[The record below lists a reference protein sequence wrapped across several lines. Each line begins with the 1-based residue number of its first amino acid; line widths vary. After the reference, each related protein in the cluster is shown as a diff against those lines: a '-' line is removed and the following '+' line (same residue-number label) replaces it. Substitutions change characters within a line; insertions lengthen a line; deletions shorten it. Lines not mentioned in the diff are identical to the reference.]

1 MDVTIRKA
9 TAQDY
14 AGLCEI
20 IEEVDALH
28 GDHLP
33 HIFQKP
39 KGPARELE
47 WVLGLLSD
55 PDHGLFVAEVE
66 GQLAGFVHL
75 VIRDSHPI
83 PLLVPRRLA
92 LVDNLAVKTEFRR
105 SGIGRALM
113 QRAEAWAAAKSA
125 TEIDLNVYEFN
136 ETAIAFYQNL
146 GYETYSRR
154 MSKPLL
160 FGSPGGAR

>member
-1 MDVTIRKA
+1 MDITIRRA

-28 GDHLP
+28 RDHLP

-39 KGPARELE
+39 RGPARELE
-47 WVLGLLSD
+47 YVLGLLTD
-55 PDHGLFVAEVE
+55 RDHGLFVAEVK
-66 GQLAGFVHL
+66 GRLAGFVHL
-75 VIRDSHPI
+75 VIRESHPI

-105 SGIGRALM
+105 SGIGQALM
-113 QRAEAWAAAKSA
+113 QQAEAWAAAQAA

-136 ETAIAFYQNL
+136 ETALAFYQRL

-154 MSKPLL
+154 MTKPLL
-160 FGSPGGAR
+160 PGSAGGAR